1 MAQGVQDLLQG
12 CLAILYQ
19 ACFESLTVPQGG
31 LQRQRSH
38 MDLIC
43 THIRRSAF
51 ERVDETQHGSGI
63 ELSPLKLETCLP
75 RVKVTQE
82 LSQDCQQD
90 FVVPPQDASASAP
103 SRARRSSAARPREW
117 RGASGFP
124 AELANPLNSWHRFLS
139 NEPKWCCQP
148 GSRDGVRRKFS
159 STIKNKEWISI
170 AKSTR
175 ST

>member
-19 ACFESLTVPQGG
+19 ACFESLTLPQGG
-31 LQRQRSH
+31 LQRQRSY

-90 FVVPPQDASASAP
+90 FVVPPRRKRICSKSSP
-103 SRARRSSAARPREW
+103 SIIS
-117 RGASGFP
+117 GKASGMAGSLWFSGRTCQSIEFM
-124 AELANPLNSWHRFLS
+124 ASLS
-139 NEPKWCCQP
+139 
-148 GSRDGVRRKFS
+148 
-159 STIKNKEWISI
+159 IK
-170 AKSTR
+170 
-175 ST
+175 